1 MIFTAKI
8 RSGEETH
15 HIAIEAT
22 SYTEAETRAHQ
33 AANVIAKEMYDVESI
48 VKSTYNELV
57 LAEKGE
63 HEKWLKGKV
72 AYMAESNSGKLT
84 TKKVI
89 LLVRAQ
95 DYDSAYKAVKD
106 HAEDF
111 LDDARVFGLEE
122 TDISDYFD
130 QEVLLEFEVEKL
142 AKNLLKDNIK
152 MSVEVF

>member
-15 HIAIEAT
+15 HIAIEAI

-48 VKSTYNELV
+48 VKSTYKELL

-63 HEKWLKGKV
+63 QEKWFKGKV

-95 DYDSAYKAVKD
+95 DYDSAYESVKD

-111 LDDARVFGLEE
+111 LDDARIFGLEE

-130 QEVLLEFEVEKL
+130 QEKLLENEVMKL
-142 AKNLLKDNIK
+142 AKILEKDSIRI
-152 MSVEVF
+152 SQDVF